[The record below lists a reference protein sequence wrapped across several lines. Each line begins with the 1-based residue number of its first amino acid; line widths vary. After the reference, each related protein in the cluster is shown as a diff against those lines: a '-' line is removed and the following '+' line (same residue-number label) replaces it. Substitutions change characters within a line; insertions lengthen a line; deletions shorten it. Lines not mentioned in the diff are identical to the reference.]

1 LQPRTAALAPGPA
14 SAPPWGSHPATP
26 PAVCHR
32 ARQQRP
38 AVRRLQAPA
47 ADPAAGSLTTA
58 GTAGVLGASCGTR
71 PAVLV
76 ITRALRVQG
85 FQALAADQGGCG
97 GLAADVLG
105 ALRDEYPRAPVLALP
120 VRPAAGAAPGDA
132 DAQAWA
138 RAALPSLCKAI
149 HRHGRYTTERSDL
162 TERRLRAECKA
173 MQPLL
178 PCVPKHPGPVYG
190 HMQCSSLSTMLWSCN
205 PPLCA

>member
-1 LQPRTAALAPGPA
+1 M
-14 SAPPWGSHPATP
+14 
-26 PAVCHR
+26 
-32 ARQQRP
+32 
-38 AVRRLQAPA
+38 RRLQAPA

-132 DAQAWA
+132 DAQACA
-138 RAALPSLCKAI
+138 RAALPSLCK
-149 HRHGRYTTERSDL
+149 G
-162 TERRLRAECKA
+162 C
-173 MQPLL
+173 PL
-178 PCVPKHPGPVYG
+178 
-190 HMQCSSLSTMLWSCN
+190 
-205 PPLCA
+205 A